1 MVLSRGLYPEAC
13 VLERD
18 VRTETIYMAEGIA
31 VAEVPA
37 AAAGIVLGY
46 SGVPPANDDDTFTR
60 LL

>member
-13 VLERD
+13 VLEQD

-46 SGVPPANDDDTFTR
+46 SGVPTSKR
-60 LL
+60 